1 MLSHTYRPVVPMTPC
16 SLRALFLGQLLPWE
30 LKQNMHSKVGGEELL
45 IAGTSS
51 GVNWKS
57 QPLDY
62 FLHSRGR
69 ELDVRI
75 S

>member
-45 IAGTSS
+45 IA
-51 GVNWKS
+51 WD
-57 QPLDY
+57 QL
-62 FLHSRGR
+62 RGQL
-69 ELDVRI
+69 EVTA